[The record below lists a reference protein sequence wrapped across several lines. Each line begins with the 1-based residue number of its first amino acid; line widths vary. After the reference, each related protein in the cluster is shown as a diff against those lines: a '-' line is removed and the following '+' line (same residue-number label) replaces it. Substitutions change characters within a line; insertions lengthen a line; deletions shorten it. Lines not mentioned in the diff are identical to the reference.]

1 MGQAQHIDLDAVA
14 NPDAVLFSELETVS
28 GKKIGVAC
36 LNVERSLNALSLDM
50 INLLYPQLIAWQD
63 DPNIACVW
71 LEGAGEK
78 AFCAGGDIVA
88 MYQAIKAMPN
98 TAVPEVVGFF
108 SKEYRLDYLI
118 QTYRKPMVVWGDGFV
133 MGGGMGLMNGA
144 SHRVVTERS
153 RLAMP
158 EISIGLY
165 PDVGAT
171 YFLGQLPDKMGLF
184 LGLTAAQVNGADALY
199 LGMADYAL
207 PSAGRDSMKQA
218 LVNASWTDDQDLNLA
233 TLSDA
238 LSSRSLAQDEL
249 PVAELAARKDEIAG
263 LMDADGISA
272 VTEQFLAYETDDALL
287 SRAQKTLQAG
297 CPMTAH
303 IVWQQ
308 LQFGTEL
315 TLADAFRLE
324 LTLSVNCA
332 VKGDFAE
339 GVRALLIDKDR
350 NPKWSHSAV
359 AEVSQEDLDD
369 MFIAPW
375 GEGEHPLNDLV

>member
-1 MGQAQHIDLDAVA
+1 MAQPQQFDLDAVN
-14 NPDAVLFSELETVS
+14 NPDAVLFSEMDTVS

-36 LNVERSLNALSLDM
+36 LNAERSLNALSLDM
-50 INLLYPQLIAWQD
+50 INLLHPQLMAWQD
-63 DPNIACVW
+63 DPDIACVW

-88 MYQAIKAMPN
+88 MYQAMKAMPN
-98 TAVPEVVGFF
+98 SAVPEVVGFF
-108 SKEYRLDYLI
+108 SKEYQLDYLI
-118 QTYRKPMVVWGDGFV
+118 QTYRKPMVVWADGFV

-171 YFLGQLPDKMGLF
+171 YFLGRLPDHMGLF
-184 LGLTAAQVNGADALY
+184 LGLTAAQVNAADALY

-207 PSAGRDSMKQA
+207 PSSGRDGMKHA
-218 LVNASWTDDQDLNLA
+218 LVNASWTDDLDLNLA

-238 LSSRSLAQDEL
+238 LTSRSLATDDL
-249 PVAELAARKDEIAG
+249 PDAELAARKDEISK
-263 LMDADGISA
+263 LMTGDSITA
-272 VTEQFLAYETDDALL
+272 VSEQFLAYNTEDALL
-287 SRAQKTLQAG
+287 SRAQKTLQRG

-308 LQFGTEL
+308 LQFGTDLSLE
-315 TLADAFRLE
+315 DAFRLE

-350 NPKWSHSAV
+350 NPQWSHDTIAAV
-359 AEVSQEDLDD
+359 TQEELDD
-369 MFIAPW
+369 MFTAPW
-375 GEGEHPLNDLV
+375 AEGAHPLENLN